1 MGKVDLSVIGNKS
14 EPIVFEYTWRD
25 VVLYALGVGATAED
39 LSLVYENA
47 PGGLK
52 VLPSFCV
59 VPAVRAFPY
68 FGEDIEWSLMLHGEH
83 TIRLSR
89 PIPPEGRLIQT
100 GVITDIFDKGTGAVF
115 HVKITGT
122 TEDGNHLYDANWA
135 IFYLHA
141 GGFGGDPGPRTEPV
155 TPPEGIRPDFSFSC
169 MVAENQ
175 AALYRL
181 SGDRNPLHID
191 PEAAKRGGFDRPILH
206 GLCTYGIAT
215 RALVTGPL
223 NGDVGRLKEFK
234 ARFSSSV
241 YPGDTLTTEG
251 WKTDGGYIVQARTE
265 NNIVLSNAMALIE

>member
-1 MGKVDLSVIGNKS
+1 MGKVNLSVIGKKTK
-14 EPIVFEYTWRD
+14 PIEFEYTWQD

-39 LSLVYENA
+39 LSFVYENA

-89 PIPPEGRLIQT
+89 PIPPEGKLFQT
-100 GVITDIFDKGTGAVF
+100 GVITDIFDKGKGAVF

-141 GGFGGDPGPRTEPV
+141 GGFGGDPGPRAEPI
-155 TPPEGIRPDFSFSC
+155 TPPEGIEPDFSFSC
-169 MVAENQ
+169 KVAKNQ

-215 RALVTGPL
+215 RSLVTGPL

-234 ARFSSSV
+234 ARFSSTV
-241 YPGDTLTTEG
+241 YPGDTITTEG
-251 WKTDGGYIVQARTE
+251 WKTDGGYDFHCVSGQR
-265 NNIVLSNAMALIE
+265 